1 MYSFIPQIFTEIYFV
16 RRTSH
21 MLALSDRGQQRLFFP
36 LTDDDDGGH
45 GDGDDGDG
53 DDVVTV
59 VVMVKMMVMM
69 W

>member
-1 MYSFIPQIFTEIYFV
+1 M

-53 DDVVTV
+53 DDVVKV
-59 VVMVKMMVMM
+59 VVLVKMLVMM